1 MTIERTD
8 SEVIIK
14 VSSNINLEGLQG
26 LIDFLKYK
34 EVTQNSTVRQ
44 SEVDELVS
52 EVKSGWWAKNR
63 SRLIK

>member
-14 VSSNINLEGLQG
+14 VSSNIKLEGLQC

-34 EVTQNSTVRQ
+34 EVTQNSSVRQ
-44 SEVDELVS
+44 SEVDELVW
-52 EVKSGWWAKNR
+52 EVKSCWWANNR
-63 SRLIK
+63 NNLLN